1 MVNKH
6 CVMDI
11 GTTSLILRQRPLNKL
26 QLALSG
32 ESGQFDGAMVLI
44 FFVRILVR
52 RSRVKIYMH
61 GPGFCIISLA
71 LLCTKWIPCG
81 VEFTFLEPLLWKY
94 FEYDVLSVC
103 FS

>member
-1 MVNKH
+1 MKDHIVISDLTKFMVNKH

-44 FFVRILVR
+44 FCVHI
-52 RSRVKIYMH
+52 
-61 GPGFCIISLA
+61 PGE
-71 LLCTKWIPCG
+71 TK
-81 VEFTFLEPLLWKY
+81 
-94 FEYDVLSVC
+94 
-103 FS
+103 